1 MDAQRTP
8 ATVSRGRV
16 LAFRII
22 AGILAVFVI
31 VSNIAF
37 SVPQFFSETD
47 KVHSFHDL
55 AAMPAFLILLGFAL
69 IVMALRPDDVVAL
82 RVAWA
87 VALGM
92 VIAGV
97 IGHDFISGSYFFNVI
112 VLIVLTVLAPT
123 RNELLRFG
131 SPNVAMLSL
140 AIVADTSGSMRGRN
154 WERAN
159 DFVDQLVS
167 GLTKPND
174 EVALFTFD
182 KTLCQQTPFTSDRDS
197 VLDALRSVEAW
208 GQTSLYDAVAEA
220 AKRVAVRSGQRR
232 AVLVITDGVDTSSTM
247 TAAEVSAIAGSI
259 DVPVY
264 AISVTP
270 ASTSAPTA
278 GDGQAG
284 LAQLVAWTGGDVS
297 YLSESAGLDRT
308 IGALM
313 SELRQQYFLAIQSDS
328 TSGWHRIDVKTR
340 RRDLSV
346 RARTGYFA
354 SGL

>member
-1 MDAQRTP
+1 MKR
-8 ATVSRGRV
+8 
-16 LAFRII
+16 LCRI
-22 AGILAVFVI
+22 AVI
-31 VSNIAF
+31 VC
-37 SVPQFFSETD
+37 
-47 KVHSFHDL
+47 L
-55 AAMPAFLILLGFAL
+55 AAGVASLASWPVSIQAQEAKPTFRAS
-69 IVMALRPDDVVAL
+69 VAL
-82 RVAWA
+82 VPITAA
-87 VALGM
+87 VRDSHNRIVRGLTR
-92 VIAGV
+92 
-97 IGHDFISGSYFFNVI
+97 HDFDVLENNQRREI
-112 VLIVLTVLAPT
+112 VDFIASD
-123 RNELLRFG
+123 E
-131 SPNVAMLSL
+131 AALSL

-232 AVLVITDGVDTSSTM
+232 AVLVITDGLDTSSTM

-270 ASTSAPTA
+270 ASPSAPTA
-278 GDGQAG
+278 KDGQAG

-297 YLSESAGLDRT
+297 YLSESAGLDHT

-354 SGL
+354 NGL

>member
-1 MDAQRTP
+1 MDTQPTP
-8 ATVSRGRV
+8 TTVSRGRV

-22 AGILAVFVI
+22 AGVLAVFVI

-140 AIVADTSGSMRGRN
+140 AIVAAIPAIIFAWDNARIMLQGDPMNDMTGHWKYHHWSGVAASALGVVL
-154 WERAN
+154 AAI
-159 DFVDQLVS
+159 VVS
-167 GLTKPND
+167 FRSPGDRLWTWVVGFAAMLFGL
-174 EVALFTFD
+174 AGITF
-182 KTLCQQTPFTSDRDS
+182 S
-197 VLDALRSVEAW
+197 
-208 GQTSLYDAVAEA
+208 DAV
-220 AKRVAVRSGQRR
+220 RYPSSIGTLWGVGIFFVG
-232 AVLVITDGVDTSSTM
+232 LVYIVV
-247 TAAEVSAIAGSI
+247 AEVSSRADAEAG
-259 DVPVY
+259 
-264 AISVTP
+264 AT
-270 ASTSAPTA
+270 
-278 GDGQAG
+278 
-284 LAQLVAWTGGDVS
+284 
-297 YLSESAGLDRT
+297 
-308 IGALM
+308 
-313 SELRQQYFLAIQSDS
+313 
-328 TSGWHRIDVKTR
+328 
-340 RRDLSV
+340 
-346 RARTGYFA
+346 
-354 SGL
+354 